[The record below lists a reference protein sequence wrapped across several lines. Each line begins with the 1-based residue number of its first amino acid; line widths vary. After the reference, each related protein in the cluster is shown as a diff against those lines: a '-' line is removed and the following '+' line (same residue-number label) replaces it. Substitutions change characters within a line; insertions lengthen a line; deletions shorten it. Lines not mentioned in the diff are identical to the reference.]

1 MRIGGSDHHFCIGR
15 ADIVLRKS
23 SSVLLAITMLTASAS
38 VQALA
43 QEDKGDSAPQS
54 GAQGRGPLGE
64 TEEAIVEALKRTLEL
79 LSKTLDTLTIYE
91 LPEILPNGDI
101 IIRRK
106 PPQRE
111 PEKEEPASPDE
122 GLIQL

>member
-1 MRIGGSDHHFCIGR
+1 M
-15 ADIVLRKS
+15 LRKS

-106 PPQRE
+106 HPPPNDNQ
-111 PEKEEPASPDE
+111 PAPDDDRIR
-122 GLIQL
+122 L